1 MKLSF
6 VRLVLGPLQ
15 NNVYLIGDEETK
27 NAVVIDPSFE
37 SEQVLREA
45 GRQGWTLRQI
55 WLTHAHF
62 DHVVGVDTIRNAFD
76 PPLPVGMHKD
86 TYTWTQTMAV
96 SKPLGL
102 PVLVLPEP
110 AFHFYHGQ
118 QLPINPGDPNAVV
131 EVRETPGHNPGSVVF
146 YCPALEVCFC
156 GDVIFHESIGR
167 TDLPG
172 GDYAQLISSIRQQVF
187 SLPES
192 TTLLSGHGPQS
203 SVGYERQFNPYL
215 A

>member
-15 NNVYLIGDEETK
+15 NNVYLLGDEDTK
-27 NAVVIDPSFE
+27 NAVVIDPSFD
-37 SEQVLREA
+37 SEQVITEA
-45 GRQGWTLRQI
+45 NRQGWILHQV

-86 TYTWTQTMAV
+86 TYAWTKAMSA

-102 PVLVLPEP
+102 PVLVLSEPELY
-110 AFHFYHGQ
+110 FSHGQ
-118 QLPINPGDPNAVV
+118 LLPLMPGGQNGVV
-131 EVRETPGHNPGSVVF
+131 EVREAPGHNPGSVIF
-146 YCPALEVCFC
+146 FCPALEVCFC
-156 GDVIFHESIGR
+156 GDVIFRESIGR

-172 GDYAQLISSIRQQVF
+172 GDYAQLISSIREQVF

-192 TTLLSGHGPQS
+192 TTLLPGHGPQS

>member
-15 NNVYLIGDEETK
+15 NNVYLLGDEDTK
-27 NAVVIDPSFE
+27 NAVVIDPSFD
-37 SEQVLREA
+37 SEQVITEA
-45 GRQGWTLRQI
+45 NRQGWILRQV

-62 DHVVGVDTIRNAFD
+62 DHVVGVDTIRNAID
-76 PPLPVGMHKD
+76 PSLPVGMHKD
-86 TYTWTQTMAV
+86 TYAWTKAMSA